1 MIEKSKAT
9 RAGIFLIML
18 LMLGSIFVYLPKEAD
33 EVEAVGSP
41 AITIQI
47 TQPKQTAYVA
57 PGEDGIVTFT
67 GTVVA
72 QIPWDPNV
80 QYLVVT
86 LTADAG
92 GWPVSNPPALTF
104 SRATK
109 QQPFTLSVQV
119 PIETSKTTQ
128 GQLSVSGRWSYS
140 PGITGGTI
148 TPATAIIVVDQYY
161 QFSVGCEKPYVQ
173 VQPGSSLGFRLRLIN
188 EGNANDRLRVEVQNL
203 KELADKGWTIQLSQ
217 DKFAV
222 PEKQEK
228 VLTVSVT
235 TPVKWNVW
243 KNDVTTIQIRIISAQ
258 AEGLGK
264 VSDIAD
270 YSLYVRQKGVS
281 IPGFEPAFAIIALA
295 MISVMIF
302 GFAKRK
308 RSSRA

>member
-1 MIEKSKAT
+1 MIEMS
-9 RAGIFLIML
+9 RAARTAIFLIML
-18 LMLGSIFVYLPKEAD
+18 IMLGSIFIYLPKETD
-33 EVEAVGSP
+33 KVEAFGTP
-41 AITIQI
+41 AITIRI
-47 TQPKQTAYVA
+47 AQPKQVAYVA
-57 PGEDGIVTFT
+57 PGQDGIVTFT
-67 GTVVA
+67 GTVEA
-72 QIPWDPNV
+72 QIPWAPSI

-104 SRATK
+104 SRTQN
-109 QQPFTLSVQV
+109 QQSFSLSVQV
-119 PIETSKTTQ
+119 PIETSK
-128 GQLSVSGRWSYS
+128 RWSYS

-148 TPATAIIVVDQYY
+148 PPATAIIVVDQYY

-203 KELADKGWTIQLSQ
+203 KELADMGWTLQLSL

-243 KNDVTTIQIRIISAQ
+243 KNDVTTIQIRIISVQ
-258 AEGLGK
+258 AESLGE
-264 VSDIAD
+264 VSEVAD

-295 MISVMIF
+295 MISVMVF

-308 RSSRA
+308 RSGRA